1 MCKEISLR
9 EQEAAELYAEQQ
21 TAAGVPKY
29 LQKARPGGGA
39 PIAELA
45 ANGAQVSPSP
55 SLDPRP
61 HCQPKPKP

>member
-1 MCKEISLR
+1 MR

-45 ANGAQVSPSP
+45 ANGAQVSPRP
-55 SLDPRP
+55 SLNPQP
-61 HCQPKPKP
+61 QPQPTPKPKP